1 MARLSFTRSL
11 PLSLALALAGL
22 TSACSGKGVAGKCA
36 DIAACGGDPVGVWKI
51 DSMCEF
57 NEASQPLL
65 TVPIPSAISSPQ
77 TPALAGAPPS
87 PTTSGDWCSGLVY
100 LPPAAATNGTIGN
113 VQFFARPLQFVK
125 GNIAFLA
132 DGSYSTNIF
141 GASPEKTHFTRSC
154 LNAYGANP
162 TCAELQEGLNAQPLV
177 NYVELTCADGADSGC
192 DCVYKLA
199 ETAGAVGTWRV
210 DGTTML
216 QFPNRGDAA
225 QQSDFCSDG
234 QTMTMGGKAGTHLLA
249 SSGRR
254 TMTMTKCADPSCGE
268 GEPAQ

>member
-1 MARLSFTRSL
+1 MSRAALS
-11 PLSLALALAGL
+11 PIPALSLALLLA
-22 TSACSGKGVAGKCA
+22 ACGGKGVAGKCA

-51 DSMCEF
+51 ESMCEF

-87 PTTSGDWCSGLVY
+87 PTTTGDWCSGLVY
-100 LPPAAATNGTIGN
+100 LPPTAATNGTIGN
-113 VQFFARPLQFVK
+113 VQFFAKPLQFVK

-141 GASPEKTHFTRSC
+141 GASAELTHFTRGC

-162 TCAELQEGLNAQPLV
+162 TCVDLQEGLNAQPLV
-177 NYVELTCADGADSGC
+177 NYVELTCSDGADNGC
-192 DCVYKLA
+192 DCSYKLA
-199 ETAGAVGTWRV
+199 ETAGAIGTWRV
-210 DGTTML
+210 EGSTL
-216 QFPNRGDAA
+216 YQFGSRGEAP
-225 QQSDFCSDG
+225 QQSDFCVAPDG
-234 QTMTMGGKAGTHLLA
+234 QSMNFGGKAGTHLLA

-254 TMTMTKCADPSCGE
+254 SMALSKCADPSCGE
-268 GEPAQ
+268 AEPAQ